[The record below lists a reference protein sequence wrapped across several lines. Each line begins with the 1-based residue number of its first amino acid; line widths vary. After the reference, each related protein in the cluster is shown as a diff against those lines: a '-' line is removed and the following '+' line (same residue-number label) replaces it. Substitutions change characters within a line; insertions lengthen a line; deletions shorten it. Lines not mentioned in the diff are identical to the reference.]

1 MTPSL
6 KRAGAFIGTLAIF
19 AGTLFGAAI
28 TAPSASIGQELKP
41 HLILE
46 LKDGLVDIELLPE
59 EAPLHVERVVAL
71 AERGD
76 YNNVQFHR
84 VIEGFMAQTGD
95 VQYGKEDGPAF
106 DPSMAGMGGSDLP
119 DVKAEFNGVW
129 FTRGVVGAARSN
141 DPNTFNSQF
150 FICFE
155 DCNFLNGQYTVF
167 GKVVS
172 GMELVDKITRGE
184 PPAKP
189 DKIVTMRVAADA

>member
-6 KRAGAFIGTLAIF
+6 KRAGALIGTLAIF

-184 PPAKP
+184 PPATP
-189 DKIVTMRVAADA
+189 DKIISAKIENK